1 MTPYLENG
9 EVIKKYTYIRR
20 YALNKQNRRI
30 VLTVCIKISSRI
42 YNKCKS
48 KIGACCRLLVAQ

>member
-30 VLTVCIKISSRI
+30 VLTVCNKISSRI
-42 YNKCKS
+42 NVKVK
-48 KIGACCRLLVAQ
+48 LELVVDY